1 MRPVVFPGGR
11 RHRGRAVCVYQSQQG
26 RDRSLKGLATWT
38 GSRIPARQA
47 ASLAQKSGLVYRGTE
62 SDRAGAADVRLRTV
76 GADSDRRQE
85 VAARALLTWSKCDQ
99 CGRIASGGRPQ
110 VAGLIEVNPSHTKAG
125 WKP

>member
-1 MRPVVFPGGR
+1 MDNPPTRFLGGI
-11 RHRGRAVCVYQSQQG
+11 
-26 RDRSLKGLATWT
+26 LKLPPLIMSNVRNVGKGAPLDEFWSMA
-38 GSRIPARQA
+38 GPNLIGP
-47 ASLAQKSGLVYRGTE
+47 
-62 SDRAGAADVRLRTV
+62 GAADIRLRTV
-76 GADSDRRQE
+76 GADCDRRQE